1 MCTALTASSNHLGEA
16 GAPANEIEIT
26 PEMIEA
32 GMIEYNRRWCGLADA
47 DDDVAREMVRA
58 AYLAMR
64 RLLPSPGY
72 QWL

>member
-1 MCTALTASSNHLGEA
+1 MLDRLAHSNDEVVTK
-16 GAPANEIEIT
+16 EIEIT

-32 GMIEYNRRWCGLADA
+32 GMIEYNRRWCWLADA
-47 DDDVAREMVRA
+47 DDDVAREMLRA